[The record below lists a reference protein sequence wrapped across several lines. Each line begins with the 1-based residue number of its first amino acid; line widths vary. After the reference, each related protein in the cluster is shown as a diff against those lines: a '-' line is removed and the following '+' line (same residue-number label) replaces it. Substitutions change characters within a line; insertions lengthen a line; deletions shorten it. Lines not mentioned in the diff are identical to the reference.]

1 MNIFKTDP
9 MIGVIFLIVNLLLI
23 TNFSF
28 KNGLPTCDNYVFNVY
43 LYLTMSCIIFYL
55 FLFVH
60 NKAIFSKENEKE
72 ILPYNEVWGKYKNY
86 FVFQFVGAIFTT
98 IMLMYYM
105 PTYFTKKDSSILAIS
120 HLLYITLLYFLS
132 GLSITYFK
140 SDKYYKY
147 ITEAGKIVLS
157 IFAVMSGVVYG
168 FPSFFEKTF
177 SYVYPAL
184 VVSLLVILLFS
195 LITLFTSNIKDF
207 LSMQKII
214 SYIVIAIFT
223 LFISYDTQRIFQNS
237 KLCNVNRIANYP
249 SEGLIFFL
257 DVLNIFKRILFVRG
271 FNE

>member
-9 MIGVIFLIVNLLLI
+9 MIGIIFLIVNLLLI

-43 LYLTMSCIIFYL
+43 LYLTISCIIFYL

-60 NKAIFSKENEKE
+60 NKAIFSKENEKK
-72 ILPYNEVWGKYKNY
+72 ILPHNQVWNKYKNY
-86 FVFQFVGAIFTT
+86 FIFQFIGLIFCT
-98 IMLMYYM
+98 IMLLSYM
-105 PTYFTKKDSSILAIS
+105 PPYFTKKDSSILAIS
-120 HLLYITLLYFLS
+120 HILYITMLYFLS

-157 IFAVMSGVVYG
+157 IFAVMSGFVYS

-184 VVSLLVILLFS
+184 IISLFVIILFT
-195 LITLFTSNIKDF
+195 LITLFTSNRKDF

-214 SYIVIAIFT
+214 SYIVIAIFS
-223 LFISYDTQRIFQNS
+223 LFISYDTQRVFNNS
-237 KLCNVNRIANYP
+237 KLCNTNRIANYP
-249 SEGLIFFL
+249 SEGLTFFL
-257 DVLNIFKRILFVRG
+257 DVLNIFKRILFIRS
-271 FNE
+271 FDD

>member
-9 MIGVIFLIVNLLLI
+9 VIGIVFLITNVLLI

-72 ILPYNEVWGKYKNY
+72 ILPHNEVWEKYKNH
-86 FVFQFVGAIFTT
+86 FIFQFIGLIFCL
-98 IMLMYYM
+98 IMLLSYM

-157 IFAVMSGVVYG
+157 IFAVMSGVVYS

-177 SYVYPAL
+177 SYIYPAL
-184 VVSLLVILLFS
+184 VVSLFVTILFTI
-195 LITLFTSNIKDF
+195 ITLFTSNKRDF

-214 SYIVIAIFT
+214 SYILIVICS
-223 LFISYDTQRIFQNS
+223 LFISYDTQRVFYNS

-249 SEGLIFFL
+249 SEGLTFFL
-257 DVLNIFKRILFVRG
+257 DVLNIFKRILFIRG
-271 FNE
+271 FND